1 MNGVLA
7 IDPSAPAVEAGGQWR
22 TFGEISAR
30 VEGLDRAL
38 NGLGLGAESRVAVF
52 MSNRFEAF
60 AALCALQATDRC
72 LVIVNPA
79 YPDATISAD
88 LMELKAPVVV
98 AEAAQWDRP
107 GVREAVRAIGAAGIV
122 MGGQGAPVAFVEGL
136 DKVVGPELKRR
147 APGVV
152 IEMLTS
158 GTTGKPKRIPLSRDS
173 FQHSIG
179 STVEAGQ
186 EPGAAPRLRKGVQI
200 LPAPLSHIS
209 GISRALTAIASGRQ
223 NCLIE
228 RFNVPEWRDAVVR
241 YRPKMASV
249 PPTGLRM
256 ILEANVPKEDLAS
269 LTGIASGTAPVD
281 DALIQAFL
289 DRYDLPV
296 LANYGATEFSGGV
309 ANWSLADFRAHYAR
323 KRGSVGRLQR
333 GAEGR
338 VVDPDTG
345 APLPFGEVGVL
356 ELRSK
361 QLADP
366 DSWLRTTDLA
376 VLDDE
381 NFLWIKGRAD
391 SAIIRGGFKV
401 HPEDIVKALEAH
413 PAVREA
419 AVVGIRDQR
428 LGEAPAAAIIL
439 AAGQS
444 APPEDEL
451 VAFLRTRLTAYQ
463 VPVRF
468 RYVDDFPRTS
478 SMKPAIPA
486 LRDLLSEPDRQ
497 VNGALD
503 RPA

>member
-1 MNGVLA
+1 MSVVRDLIRGVLA
-7 IDPSAPAVEAGGQWR
+7 LDPAAPAVEAKGQWR

-30 VEGLDRAL
+30 VEGLDRLL
-38 NGLGLGAESRVAVF
+38 NRLGLGPDARVAVF
-52 MSNRFEAF
+52 MNNRFEAF

-79 YPDATISAD
+79 YPDATICVD
-88 LMELKAPVVV
+88 LVELQAPVVV
-98 AEAAQWDRP
+98 AEASQWERA
-107 GVREAVRAIGAAGIV
+107 GVREAVRSIGAAGIV
-122 MGGQGAPVAFVEGL
+122 MGEDGAPVQFVEGL
-136 DKVVGPELKRR
+136 EEAEGPDLRR
-147 APGVV
+147 AAPGVV

-158 GTTGKPKRIPLSRDS
+158 GTTGKPKRIPLSRSS

-186 EPGAAPRLRKGVQI
+186 EAGAPPKLRRGVQI

-241 YRPKMASV
+241 HRPKMASV

-256 ILEANVPKEDLAS
+256 ILEANIPKEDLSS
-269 LTGIASGTAPVD
+269 LTGLASGTAPVG

-309 ANWSLADFRAHYAR
+309 ANWSLADFREHYAR

-338 VVDPDTG
+338 VVDPATG
-345 APLPFGEVGVL
+345 EPLPFGEMGVL
-356 ELRSK
+356 ELRSR
-361 QLADP
+361 QLTNP
-366 DSWLRTTDLA
+366 DAWLRTTDLA
-376 VLDDE
+376 VLDEE

-401 HPEDIVKALEAH
+401 HPEDVVKALEAH

-419 AVVGIRDQR
+419 AVVGIQDPR
-428 LGEAPAAAIIL
+428 LGEVPAAAIIL
-439 AAGQS
+439 AAGHQ
-444 APPEDEL
+444 APPEPEL
-451 VAFLRTRLTAYQ
+451 VSFLRERLTPYQ

-468 RYVDDFPRTS
+468 KFVDDFPRTS
-478 SMKPAIPA
+478 SMKPALPE
-486 LRDLLSEPDRQ
+486 LRDLLSNR
-497 VNGALD
+497 
-503 RPA
+503 R

>member
-1 MNGVLA
+1 MSIVRDLIRGVLA
-7 IDPSAPAVEAGGQWR
+7 IDPDAPAVEIRGAAR
-22 TFGEISAR
+22 TFGEIAAR
-30 VEGLDRAL
+30 VEGLDAVL
-38 NGLGLGAESRVAVF
+38 NGLGLGLGAEARVAVF
-52 MSNRFEAF
+52 MGNRFEAF
-60 AALCALQATDRC
+60 AALCAMQATDRC
-72 LVIVNPA
+72 LVIINPA

-88 LMELKAPVVV
+88 IVELKAPVVV
-98 AEAAQWDRP
+98 AEAADWERP
-107 GVREAVRAIGAAGIV
+107 GVREAVRAIGAAGVV
-122 MGGQGAPVAFVEGL
+122 MGGEGAPVRLLEGL
-136 DKVVGPELKRR
+136 DKVTGAELRR
-147 APGVV
+147 TAPGVV

-158 GTTGKPKRIPLSRDS
+158 GTTGKPKRIPLSRAS

-179 STVEAGQ
+179 STVLGEAG
-186 EPGAAPRLRKGVQI
+186 EGAVPAPKLRKGVQI

-209 GISRALTAIASGRQ
+209 GIARALTAIASGRQ

-241 YRPKMASV
+241 HRPKMASA
-249 PPTGLRM
+249 PPTALRM
-256 ILEANVPKEDLAS
+256 ILEADIPKADLSS
-269 LTGIASGTAPVD
+269 LVGLSSGTAPVD

-309 ANWSLADFRAHYAR
+309 AGWSLADFRAHYAS

-338 VVDPDTG
+338 VVDPETG

-356 ELRSK
+356 EIRSK

-366 DSWLRTTDLA
+366 DNWLRTTDLA
-376 VLDDE
+376 VMDAE
-381 NFLWIKGRAD
+381 AFLWIKGRAD

-401 HPEDIVKALEAH
+401 HPEDVVKALEAH

-419 AVVGIRDQR
+419 AVVGVKDAR
-428 LGEAPAAAIIL
+428 LGEVPAAASIL
-439 AAGQS
+439 AAGAA
-444 APPEDEL
+444 APPDAEL
-451 VAFLRTRLTAYQ
+451 TAFLRERLTPYQ

-478 SMKPAIPA
+478 SLKPALPA
-486 LRDLLSEPDRQ
+486 LRLLLSE
-497 VNGALD
+497 
-503 RPA
+503 